1 MRHWQ
6 GCITVP
12 IALTP
17 ALTISAAPVA
27 WADPPPLAQ
36 AEAAIG
42 AENCGLPPSTP
53 YAGRHTRG
61 HRSPTTPAT
70 IVRAPHPRGFW
81 LGRPRIGAAG
91 GITVSMPLTGAIAT
105 WRRKQLAPRPSKRG
119 PR

>member
-42 AENCGLPPSTP
+42 AENCGLP
-53 YAGRHTRG
+53 
-61 HRSPTTPAT
+61 
-70 IVRAPHPRGFW
+70 
-81 LGRPRIGAAG
+81 L
-91 GITVSMPLTGAIAT
+91 AT
-105 WRRKQLAPRPSKRG
+105 WADPPPLAQA
-119 PR
+119 